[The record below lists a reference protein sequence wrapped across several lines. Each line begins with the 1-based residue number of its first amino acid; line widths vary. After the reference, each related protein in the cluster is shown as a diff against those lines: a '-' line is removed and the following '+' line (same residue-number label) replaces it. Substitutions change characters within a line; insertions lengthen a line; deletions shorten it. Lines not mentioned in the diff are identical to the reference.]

1 MALAQKTTSWWM
13 SIVSKRSIQVN
24 KLCLSAMFVALGW
37 LLPFITGQIPEFGN
51 MLCPMHIPVLVAGFV
66 LGPWYGAF
74 IGAIVPITRSLMFG
88 MPPLYPI
95 ALGMMFE
102 LAAYGLISGLS
113 FRILQKK
120 TKQPDIANIY
130 ISLVAAMLI
139 GRVIWGI
146 TRALCG
152 LFPNTSFTWMAFL
165 SGAFLT
171 AWPGII
177 LQLVLIPALIL
188 MLYRARLLDKYMNF
202 QDIGE
207 EDGTAHPAP

>member
-1 MALAQKTTSWWM
+1 M
-13 SIVSKRSIQVN
+13 N
-24 KLCLSAMFVALGW
+24 KLCLGAMFVALGW
-37 LLPFITGQIPEFGN
+37 LLPFITGQIPEIGN
-51 MLCPMHIPVLVAGFV
+51 MLCPMHIPVLIAGFI

-74 IGAIVPITRSLMFG
+74 IGGVIPITRSLMFG

-95 ALGMMFE
+95 ALSMMIE
-102 LAAYGLISGLS
+102 LAAYGLISGLF
-113 FRILQKK
+113 FRLLQKK
-120 TKQPDIANIY
+120 TKIPDIANIY
-130 ISLVAAMLI
+130 ISLICAMLI
-139 GRVIWGI
+139 GRVLWGV

-188 MLYRARLLDKYMNF
+188 MLYRAKLLDKYMEFN
-202 QDIGE
+202 GE
-207 EDGTAHPAP
+207 EQAYEATDPAPEAPFRK